1 MNSQNELRRL
11 EGFVAKL
18 LKSFQ
23 DLKEENSRLTREL
36 QDRDETIVDLKAQL
50 AENDTERGEISNRVS
65 SIIEQIEEW
74 EVSLGE
80 EILDEVPLNDASRQG
95 NLFSPVRNETLGTG
109 EEMKLGGTSGY
120 GE

>member
-1 MNSQNELRRL
+1 MNSQNELKRL

-23 DLKEENSRLTREL
+23 ELKEENSRLSRQL
-36 QDRDETIVDLKAQL
+36 QDRDETIVELKAQL
-50 AENDTERGEISNRVS
+50 ADNDTERNEISNKVS

-74 EVSLGE
+74 EVGLGE
-80 EILDEVPLNDASRQG
+80 EILDGVPLNDASRQG
-95 NLFSPVRNETLGTG
+95 NLFNPVRNEASGVG
-109 EEMKLGGTSGY
+109 GEMKLGSSGY